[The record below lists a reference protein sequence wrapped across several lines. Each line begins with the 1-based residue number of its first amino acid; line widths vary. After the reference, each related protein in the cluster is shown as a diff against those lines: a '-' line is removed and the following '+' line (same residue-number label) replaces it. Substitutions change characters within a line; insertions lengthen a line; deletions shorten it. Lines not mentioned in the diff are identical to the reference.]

1 MIGSPGSG
9 LVTLLEETTFCISDA
24 SGDIV
29 PGGAQ
34 GLFFRDTRFISR
46 LELRLDGELPE
57 PVAVQPN
64 DPFRCT
70 FLARRPPGPN
80 KADSTLLLI
89 RRRYVGNGLR
99 DEITLRNLGHEPVA
113 AHLTVAVDSD
123 FADLFEVK
131 EGRDRYHDDDVDI
144 SAADGVLQLRCR
156 RASNVGVV
164 AITGTADPSAAPGL
178 LTWQTVIEPGASWVA
193 SMQVTPS
200 LDGTDVV
207 PHYGDETDDQHGQ
220 KWERTVAMA
229 PATLPVVGI
238 PARTALLRD
247 ATGGWRYQGAQ
258 APVVYVGGTRAD
270 GLSALAG

>member
-1 MIGSPGSG
+1 MIGRPGSG

-99 DEITLRNLGHEPVA
+99 DEITLRNLGHEPAA

-156 RASNVGVV
+156 RGSNVGVV
-164 AITGTADPSAAPGL
+164 AITGTAR
-178 LTWQTVIEPGASWVA
+178 A
-193 SMQVTPS
+193 SMAISDTATCGVS
-200 LDGTDVV
+200 LVGWGLAVDVWNR
-207 PHYGDETDDQHGQ
+207 PC
-220 KWERTVAMA
+220 RPMA
-229 PATLPVVGI
+229 
-238 PARTALLRD
+238 
-247 ATGGWRYQGAQ
+247 
-258 APVVYVGGTRAD
+258 
-270 GLSALAG
+270 